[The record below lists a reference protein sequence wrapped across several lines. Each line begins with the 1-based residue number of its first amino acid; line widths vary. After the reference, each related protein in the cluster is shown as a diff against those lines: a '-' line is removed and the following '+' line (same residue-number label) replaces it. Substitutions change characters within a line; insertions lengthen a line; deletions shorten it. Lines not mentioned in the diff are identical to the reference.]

1 MRRTLLGA
9 GLALTLMAVSCGQG
23 VATLDS
29 GAGPSGSSSS
39 VSKATPTPTAAP
51 TATPSPTPS
60 AGLTCNLPALPHCDD
75 KCCTAGGT
83 VMFVSEL
90 ELAEADL
97 YKTQPNLFQSNGQVK
112 NNFEYLAALAKRLTQ
127 LTGLCAE
134 ANAHDEIRVKR
145 DQTVSQHIDVLISDV
160 TPWVGGAYTCR
171 PASF

>member
-1 MRRTLLGA
+1 MRRTVLGA
-9 GLALTLMAVSCGQG
+9 GLALTLMAVSCGEG

-39 VSKATPTPTAAP
+39 VSQATPTPAP
-51 TATPSPTPS
+51 TATQSPTPS
-60 AGLTCNLPALPHCDD
+60 AGLTCTLPSLPHCDD

-83 VMFVSEL
+83 VLFVSEL

-97 YKTQPNLFQSNGQVK
+97 YKNQPNLFQSNGQVK
-112 NNFEYLAALAKRLTQ
+112 NNFEYLAALAKRLTE

-145 DQTVSQHIDVLISDV
+145 DQTVSQHIDVLIGDV